1 MKIKI
6 IFLFLFLA
14 SWIFAEDLKFNS
26 VDDYK
31 ISDYK
36 SYKWDFLIN
45 SGYKQIDNE
54 DYVKAI
60 ENFKKAIDKG
70 CVYPKIYNDT
80 LICFLKIEKFD
91 EGITF
96 VEKYW
101 DKNNLSIAYKILAL
115 AYFNV
120 QNYEKSA
127 QYYDKTELKD
137 EGFYKIADSLLNN
150 NKIEDSIKYYEK
162 TSKVKSGYSK
172 VADYYLKDGQF
183 DLALNYYEKSEDPK
197 IGYRKIADK
206 YFTDKIYD
214 KSEIYYEKSG
224 FTQDDYSNL
233 ALAFEEID
241 KIDKAIKYYEK
252 SGNDIKVK
260 DLKYFQEAI
269 KSIKILE
276 KDSNKNFENLSNPYN
291 FDKNNGYYFT
301 KVIPTIWLDEK
312 TVQVYSL
319 QVGFFTGDKR
329 SSYFYIDIG
338 KFKPS
343 DISKNTVMGTDFG
356 QSYILKYDGVY
367 GTSPKFKLLYIY
379 PTGDMS
385 DPNNLLKSIF
395 Q

>member
-1 MKIKI
+1 MKVKI
-6 IFLFLFLA
+6 TLLLLFLVSL
-14 SWIFAEDLKFNS
+14 IFADELKFSS

-36 SYKWDFLIN
+36 SYKWDFFIN
-45 SGYKQIDNE
+45 SGYKQIENE

-70 CVYPKIYNDT
+70 CVYPKIFNDT
-80 LICFLKIEKFD
+80 LICFIKIDKFD
-91 EGITF
+91 DGISF

-101 DKNNLSIAYKILAL
+101 DKNSLATAYKILAL

-120 QNYEKSA
+120 QNLEKSA
-127 QYYDKTELKD
+127 QYYDKTDLKD
-137 EGFYKIADSLLNN
+137 EGFYKIADSLLNS
-150 NKIEDSIKYYEK
+150 NKIDESIKYYEK
-162 TSKVKSGYSK
+162 TFKVKSGYIK
-172 VADYYLKDGQF
+172 VADYYLKNSKI
-183 DLALNYYEKSEDPK
+183 DLALNFYEKSDDAK

-206 YFTDKIYD
+206 YYTDKIYD
-214 KSEIYYEKSG
+214 KAEIYYEKSG
-224 FTQDDYSNL
+224 FTQDDYTKL
-233 ALAFEEID
+233 ASAFEEID
-241 KIDKAIKYYEK
+241 KIDKAIYYYEK
-252 SGNDIKVK
+252 SGNEIKIK

-276 KDSNKNFENLSNPYN
+276 KDKNKNFENLSNPYN

-343 DISKNTVMGTDFG
+343 DISKNTVMGVDFG

-385 DPNNLLKSIF
+385 DPNNLLKPIF